1 MQSKAFIA
9 FLLGGEGSD
18 MKMEIGSPRRLS

>member
-18 MKMEIGSPRRLS
+18 MKIEIGNHWRLS